1 MKLRDKDL
9 LAIGP
14 LIMILAILA
23 IGFVVFYQAYTLPQQ
38 MREKIRE
45 DYLEAKKDDLRG
57 YIKMAT
63 RSIMHL
69 YGPGSVFTAD
79 EAKQKAKEILTNLRY
94 GEEDGYF
101 FGYEFDGNT
110 ILHPVKKDWVGQK
123 QKWGHQDKNG
133 KYVIQDLIKAAR
145 EGDGFDEYIFKKP
158 SIIND
163 EGRPKLAHVVVLPDW
178 GILGYWCLS

>member
-94 GEEDGYF
+94 GEEHGWLLLW
-101 FGYEFDGNT
+101 
-110 ILHPVKKDWVGQK
+110 I
-123 QKWGHQDKNG
+123 
-133 KYVIQDLIKAAR
+133 
-145 EGDGFDEYIFKKP
+145 
-158 SIIND
+158 
-163 EGRPKLAHVVVLPDW
+163 
-178 GILGYWCLS
+178 